1 MSTAQSVVRTNIQSS
16 VTDAIHRGCGYLLS
30 QQNLD
35 GFWWAELEANVTL
48 TAEYVMLHR
57 ILIAADPR
65 NRFSNGKD
73 REEQIRQMARYILR
87 QQRDHGGWELFY
99 GDGGEISTTVEAYF
113 ALKLAGY
120 REDEAPMNRARDF
133 ILERGG
139 LTKARVFTKLH
150 LALFGAYPWEGV
162 PTLPPWFM
170 FLPPWFPLNIYTMA
184 SWARSSTV
192 PLLVV
197 IDKRPVYDLG
207 VNADELFVEGSRD
220 SRHAGLKNNDGTM
233 IGAFFLAAD
242 RTLKW
247 FNRIGLVPLRR
258 KGVA

>member
-1 MSTAQSVVRTNIQSS
+1 MR
-16 VTDAIHRGCGYLLS
+16 
-30 QQNLD
+30 
-35 GFWWAELEANVTL
+35 
-48 TAEYVMLHR
+48 
-57 ILIAADPR
+57 
-65 NRFSNGKD
+65 
-73 REEQIRQMARYILR
+73 
-87 QQRDHGGWELFY
+87 
-99 GDGGEISTTVEAYF
+99 
-113 ALKLAGY
+113 
-120 REDEAPMNRARDF
+120 RAREF

-139 LTKARVFTKLH
+139 LTKASVFTKLN

-170 FLPPWFPLNIYTMA
+170 FLPRWFPLNIYTMA

-220 SRHAGLKNNDGTM
+220 RADAGLKNNDGTM
-233 IGAFFLAAD
+233 TGAFFLAAD

-247 FNRIGLVPLRR
+247 FDRVGLVPLRR
-258 KGVA
+258 KGVAAAERWVIERQDASGDWAGIVPAMLNSILMFHALGYSAKHPYIKRGLDALDRFCIEEGAITGSEQPQYLRLQPCISPTWDTPLALTALLDHCAVPSGPRSRVAEDRLLTQQSRLHGD